1 MDVDRI
7 EQMFE
12 YSPMAPAL
20 TLEGAPPRRPDV
32 LALQQ
37 RIHAMEAVSAEH
49 HVFPVASGLEGLFPE
64 GGIQRG
70 AIYQVDSS
78 ASLLWSLVAEAT
90 TKGTWCALVGIP
102 DAGVAA
108 ATELGVNVDRLVL
121 IPYPGTQWLS
131 VVGALIDVVGI
142 VALGSVAA
150 PSDRMLSTLSG
161 RLREREATLLVR
173 QAWPRCE
180 ASIAVCH
187 QWSGAYE
194 GGGLLHEHQ
203 VLIEATPRHG
213 QPVRRAELMIDALG
227 AHDVS
232 PKAPVI
238 DINTQR
244 QVG

>member
-1 MDVDRI
+1 VGVDRI

-12 YSPMAPAL
+12 YGHMSPAL

-37 RIHAMEAVSAEH
+37 RIHSMEAVSADH
-49 HVFPVASGLEGLFPE
+49 QLFPVGPGLESLFPE
-64 GGIQRG
+64 GGLQRG
-70 AIYQVDSS
+70 SIYQVDSS
-78 ASLLWSLVAEAT
+78 ASLLWSLIAEAT

-102 DAGVAA
+102 DAGLAA
-108 ATELGVNVDRLVL
+108 AAELGVNVDRLVL
-121 IPYPGTQWLS
+121 VPYPDTQWLS

-180 ASIAVCH
+180 SSIHVRH
-187 QWSGAYE
+187 QWSGVKE
-194 GGGLLHEHQ
+194 GGGLLHEHL
-203 VLIEATPRHG
+203 VHIEATPRHG
-213 QPVRRAELMIDALG
+213 QPVRRADLMIDAWG
-227 AHDVS
+227 AHDVGRH
-232 PKAPVI
+232 APVI
-238 DINTQR
+238 DIATQR